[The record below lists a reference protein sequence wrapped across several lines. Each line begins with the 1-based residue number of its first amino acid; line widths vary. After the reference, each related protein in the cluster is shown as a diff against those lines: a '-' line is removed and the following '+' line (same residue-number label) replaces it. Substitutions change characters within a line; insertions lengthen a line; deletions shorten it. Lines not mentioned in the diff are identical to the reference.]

1 MNEDV
6 PYRFIPL
13 NTWPLVVE
21 LFVGGLGGVILLE
34 DVSLRGQVLVILK
47 LSNIPSSF
55 SLLLVCGPR

>member
-1 MNEDV
+1 MWLNEDV

-34 DVSLRGQVLVILK
+34 DVSLRG
-47 LSNIPSSF
+47 
-55 SLLLVCGPR
+55 